1 MRFLIRIEHGN
12 WNATGIVVP
21 AEVMAQLGPGRRYPV
36 VVTIDDAKKP
46 EARAARITK
55 ALEMLRDGER
65 R

>member
-36 VVTIDDAKKP
+36 VVTIDEAKKL

-55 ALEMLRDGER
+55 ALETLPGGEKR
-65 R
+65 